1 LAFSQAGCAAPE
13 GQEPMSAIVFL
24 IQCPDRKGLVAGIT
38 GFFAEREFN
47 ILHCQQYTDVENGQ
61 YFMRIRLE
69 DEGQLPHPQLEQQF
83 NAFAENMNL
92 TWSVRYSEKPYRVA
106 LMVTRAS
113 HCAYD
118 LLLRELEGEL
128 KCDIP
133 LVIGNHADLEYMAR
147 QFDKPF
153 YHLPITK
160 DTKAEQEA
168 AIKNLL
174 VEFDIDLVVMA
185 RYMQILSEPFIE
197 EFAGRVINIHHG
209 FLPAFQGAKPYHQ
222 AYERG
227 VKIIGATAHYA
238 TAELDEGPIIE
249 QDVERVMHDNSPD
262 DLVMIGKDIER
273 RVLTRA
279 VRAHIEHRIIM
290 SGRRT
295 IVFSEGA

>member
-1 LAFSQAGCAAPE
+1 
-13 GQEPMSAIVFL
+13 MSAIVFL

-69 DEGQLPHPQLEQQF
+69 DEGQLPHQQLEQQF
-83 NAFAENMNL
+83 NAFADKMNL
-92 TWSVRYSEKPYRVA
+92 TWSVRYSDKPYRVA

-118 LLLRELEGEL
+118 LLLRELEDEL

-133 LVIGNHADLEYMAR
+133 LVIGNHADLEYMAA

-168 AIKNLL
+168 AIKKLL
-174 VEFDIDLVVMA
+174 AEFDIDLVVMA

>member
-1 LAFSQAGCAAPE
+1 
-13 GQEPMSAIVFL
+13 MSAIVFL

-38 GFFAEREFN
+38 GFFAERQYN
-47 ILHCQQYTDVENGQ
+47 ILHCQQYTDLENSQ
-61 YFMRIRLE
+61 YFMRIRLQ
-69 DEGQLPHPQLEQQF
+69 DEGQKPHTELEKE
-83 NAFAENMNL
+83 FATFAASMNL
-92 TWSVRYSEKPYRVA
+92 VWSVRYSDKPYRVA

-128 KCDIP
+128 KCEIP
-133 LVIGNHADLEYMAR
+133 LIIGNHADLEYMAQ

-160 DTKAEQEA
+160 DTKPKQEA

-174 VEFDIDLVVMA
+174 AEYQIDLVVMA
-185 RYMQILSEPFIE
+185 RYMQILSEQFVE

-209 FLPAFQGAKPYHQ
+209 FLPAFQGARPYHQ

-227 VKIIGATAHYA
+227 VKLIGATAHYA
-238 TAELDEGPIIE
+238 TADLDEGPIIE
-249 QDVERVMHDNSPD
+249 QGVERVMHDNSPE

-273 RVLTRA
+273 VVLARA
-279 VRAHIEHRIIM
+279 VKAHIEHRIII

>member
-1 LAFSQAGCAAPE
+1 
-13 GQEPMSAIVFL
+13 MSAIVFL

-69 DEGQLPHPQLEQQF
+69 DEGQLPHQQLEQQF

-160 DTKAEQEA
+160 DTKAEQED

-174 VEFDIDLVVMA
+174 DEFDIDLVVMA